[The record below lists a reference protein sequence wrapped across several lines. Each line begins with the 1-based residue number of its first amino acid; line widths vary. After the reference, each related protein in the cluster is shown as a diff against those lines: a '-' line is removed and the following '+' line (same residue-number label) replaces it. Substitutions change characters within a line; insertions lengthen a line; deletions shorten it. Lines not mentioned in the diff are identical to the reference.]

1 MVEALEVTHP
11 RKLTSPRAKEN
22 PLSCLQA
29 GRVFDALDAQF
40 ADSSLASTL
49 TIDGDKIGHGMET
62 TSPSLEYLRGLAQ
75 DPGTEIAVRDAIWTE
90 LVHLAQ
96 KRAGEWQ
103 LAAIWMMLPGL
114 RSASRKI
121 FRRTRIEIKEIDSAV
136 ITGFIEALQAAD
148 PKRQHLG
155 AHLWWKAHNDATRAC
170 ALLRQ
175 ETPVEDI
182 ELVAG
187 MQNHQLD
194 HSDSLNAAVHEGV
207 LTGAEADLI
216 GRTRLEGERLGAV
229 AEQMGLRYHAC
240 HQRRA
245 RAEGRLAGYLLLD
258 GAATP
263 AEDRSSRHHPERRRV
278 RTMPDA
284 A

>member
-1 MVEALEVTHP
+1 
-11 RKLTSPRAKEN
+11 
-22 PLSCLQA
+22 LSCLQA
-29 GRVFDALDAQF
+29 DRVFDALDAQF
-40 ADSSLASTL
+40 ADSSLASILTL
-49 TIDGDKIGHGMET
+49 DGNKIGHGMEA

-75 DPGTEIAVRDAIWTE
+75 DPGTDIAVRDAIWTE

-96 KRAGEWQ
+96 VRAGEWQ
-103 LAAIWMMLPGL
+103 LTAIWMMLPGL

-121 FRRTRIEIKEIDSAV
+121 SRRTHIEIKEIDSAV

-155 AHLWWKAHNDATRAC
+155 AHLWWKAHNYATHAC

-187 MQNHQLD
+187 MQNRQPGHG
-194 HSDSLNAAVHEGV
+194 DSLSAAVHEGV

-229 AEQMGLRYHAC
+229 AQQLGLRYHAC

-258 GAATP
+258 GATAHP
-263 AEDRSSRHHPERRRV
+263 EDRALRRHREPGTVWAR
-278 RTMPDA
+278 
-284 A
+284 